1 MPVQRRAELT
11 AMAPSDLALAPGDV
25 HVWRAVLD
33 VPHACVGDLTGT
45 IADEERARAERFVF
59 PRDRDRFI
67 VGRALLRRILGGYL
81 GIDPRQLR
89 FRYNHHRKP
98 ALADEC
104 AGGLR
109 FNLSHAQGLALY
121 AVTRGREIGIDLEQ
135 VDSRV
140 SDEVLSM
147 RSFSP
152 PEVDALLAVPAA
164 SRKEAFFR
172 YWTRK
177 EAYVKG
183 RGQGLSIPLQQF
195 DVSRAPQEPVLA
207 WDCAAERR
215 DGSQWYIEDLTP
227 GEGYAAA
234 LAVEGADRRVTWWH
248 LPPQE

>member
-1 MPVQRRAELT
+1 MQQRAEFT
-11 AMAPSDLALAPGDV
+11 AMAPPDIALAPGDV
-25 HVWRAVLD
+25 HVWRASLD
-33 VPHACVGDLTGT
+33 VPHACVGDLTGV
-45 IADEERARAERFVF
+45 IVDEERARAERFVF

-67 VGRALLRRILGGYL
+67 VGRAVLRTILGGYL

-89 FRYNHHRKP
+89 FRYNRHGKP
-98 ALADEC
+98 ALADEL

-109 FNLSHAQGLALY
+109 FNLSNSQGLALY

-140 SDEVLSM
+140 SDEALSM

-152 PEVDALLAVPAA
+152 PEIDALLAVPAA

-183 RGQGLSIPLQQF
+183 RGEGLSIPLQQF
-195 DVSRAPQEPVLA
+195 DVSRTPQEPVLA
-207 WDCAAERR
+207 WDSAGEQHDDSR
-215 DGSQWYIEDLTP
+215 WYVEDLKP

-234 LAVEGADRRVTWWH
+234 LAVEGADRRVTCWQ